1 MRNFHQ
7 IGQNVQVFPIMHAV
21 MRRKDLWNLNN
32 ARTATPNSP
41 HREANDI
48 WLRYCDVTPESTVES
63 VINDHKTHCFP
74 AWSELPEVRPV
85 IFDLMRSV
93 NGIELGR
100 VIITHLGPGKRIYPH
115 SDSGSYAKLFERYHV
130 LLQSDNGCVFKCGG
144 EEVTMKTADVWW
156 LDNTQVHEVVNN
168 SGNDR
173 YSLIVDIRC
182 HDDYR
187 SD

>member
-74 AWSELPEVRPV
+74 AWSELPEEWHMLYFAANHGYPV
-85 IFDLMRSV
+85 PVSMPQDKDRI
-93 NGIELGR
+93 GP
-100 VIITHLGPGKRIYPH
+100 HLYRL
-115 SDSGSYAKLFERYHV
+115 SGSLGSHAIIINK
-130 LLQSDNGCVFKCGG
+130 KCF
-144 EEVTMKTADVWW
+144 T
-156 LDNTQVHEVVNN
+156 
-168 SGNDR
+168 
-173 YSLIVDIRC
+173 IC
-182 HDDYR
+182 
-187 SD
+187 